1 MGKEKIRILFDKK
14 DKRVKRTKEILAKMG
29 LQSYINY
36 IFYALREKVQAPN
49 G

>member
-14 DKRVKRTKEILAKMG
+14 DKRVKRTKRSWANWDYKATSTTYSVL
-29 LQSYINY
+29 
-36 IFYALREKVQAPN
+36 LREKVQAPN